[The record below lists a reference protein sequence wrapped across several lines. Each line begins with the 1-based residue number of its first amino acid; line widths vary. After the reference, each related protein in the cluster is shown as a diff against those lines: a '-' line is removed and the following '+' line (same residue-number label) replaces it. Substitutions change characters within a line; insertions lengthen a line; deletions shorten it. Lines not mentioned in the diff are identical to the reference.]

1 MGRTIY
7 CGLLSETHIGE
18 YVRLQ
23 GWVARRRDLGGLIF
37 IDLRDREGIVQVVCN
52 PEVSKEAM
60 EVAETVRSEYVI
72 EVEGTVVAR
81 DPGAVNEKMPTGK
94 IEVRVD
100 TIRVINESKTPPFS
114 ITDDTEASEEVR
126 LKYRYLDL
134 RRPVMQK
141 TFQLRHKTNK
151 AIRDFLD
158 SRGFLEVETPML
170 TRSTPEGARDY
181 LVPSRVHPGSFFAL
195 PQSPQLFKQLLMVGG
210 MDKYYQ
216 IVRCFRDE
224 DLRADRQP
232 EFTQIDIEVS
242 FFEKEPFFALI
253 EDMMKSIVKNTLG
266 LDLPTPFPRL
276 TWQEAMARYG
286 SDKPDTRFGMEL
298 LDVSKAVENSG
309 FKVFADAVNSGGQV
323 KALNVEGRASD
334 FSRKTIDELTEFVNQ
349 YGAKGLAW
357 LKVEEGNF
365 KGPIAKFI
373 DEETAQQ
380 IKTATS
386 AKDGDLL
393 LFVADKP
400 QVVANSLGALRLK
413 LGKELGL
420 IDQKRFNFL
429 WVTEF
434 PLFSWDEEEGR
445 YVAEHHPFTM
455 PMEEDMEFL
464 ETNPGVVRAE
474 AYDLVL
480 NGFEL
485 GSGSRRIY
493 RRDMQERMFKLLGF
507 DLADAE
513 AQFGFLLE
521 AFDYGAPP
529 HGGIALGIDRIV
541 MLLSGRSSLRDTIA
555 FPKTANATD
564 LLTEAPAP
572 VSAKQLKELAL
583 KLTDKKELAAES

>member
-7 CGLLSETHIGE
+7 CGQLTEQHVGE
-18 YVRLQ
+18 QVVLQ

-37 IDLRDREGIVQVVCN
+37 IDLRDREGIVQAVFN
-52 PEVSKEAM
+52 PEVSKEAL
-60 EVAETVRSEYVI
+60 EVAETVRNEYVV
-72 EVEGTVVAR
+72 EVEGKVVAR
-81 DPGAVNEKMPTGK
+81 DPGAVNEKMSTGK
-94 IEVRVD
+94 IEVSVQS
-100 TIRVINESKTPPFS
+100 IKVINESKTPPFS
-114 ITDDTEASEEVR
+114 VTDDTEASEEVR
-126 LKYRYLDL
+126 LRYRYLDL
-134 RRPVMQK
+134 RRPVMQN
-141 TFQLRHKTNK
+141 TFKLRHKTNK

-158 SRGFLEVETPML
+158 SRDFYEIETPML

-242 FFEKEPFFALI
+242 FFEKEPFFVMV
-253 EDMMKSIVKNTLG
+253 EEMMKKVLKDTLNVE
-266 LDLPTPFPRL
+266 LKTPFPRL
-276 TWQEAMARYG
+276 TWAESMARYG
-286 SDKPDTRFGMEL
+286 SDKPDTRFGLEL
-298 LDVSKAVENSG
+298 LDVSTTVENSG
-309 FKVFADAVNSGGQV
+309 FKVFADTVKAGGQV
-323 KALNVEGRASD
+323 KALNVEGQAAHY
-334 FSRKTIDELTEFVNQ
+334 SRKNIDELTDFVSR

-357 LKVEEGNF
+357 LKAEEGEL
-365 KGPIAKFI
+365 KGPIAKFL
-373 DEETAQQ
+373 DEETVTK
-380 IKTATS
+380 IKEKTS

-400 QVVANSLGALRLK
+400 KVVADSLGALRVK

-420 IDQKRFNFL
+420 IDNSKFNFL
-429 WVTEF
+429 WITEF

-464 ETNPGVVRAE
+464 ETDPGVVRAE

-493 RRDMQERMFKLLGF
+493 KREMQERMFKLLGF
-507 DLADAE
+507 DLEEAR
-513 AQFGFLLE
+513 AQFGFLME
-521 AFDYGAPP
+521 AFEYGAPP

-541 MLLSGRSSLRDTIA
+541 MLLAGRTSLRDTIA
-555 FPKTANATD
+555 FPKTANASD

-572 VSAKQLKELAL
+572 VSEKQLKELSL
-583 KLTDKKELAAES
+583 ISTAEKADVLE

>member
-7 CGLLSETHIGE
+7 CGQLSETHIGE

-158 SRGFLEVETPML
+158 SHGFLEVETPML

-309 FKVFADAVNSGGQV
+309 FKVFADAVKSGGQV

>member
-1 MGRTIY
+1 
-7 CGLLSETHIGE
+7 
-18 YVRLQ
+18 
-23 GWVARRRDLGGLIF
+23 
-37 IDLRDREGIVQVVCN
+37 
-52 PEVSKEAM
+52 
-60 EVAETVRSEYVI
+60 
-72 EVEGTVVAR
+72 
-81 DPGAVNEKMPTGK
+81 
-94 IEVRVD
+94 
-100 TIRVINESKTPPFS
+100 
-114 ITDDTEASEEVR
+114 
-126 LKYRYLDL
+126 
-134 RRPVMQK
+134 
-141 TFQLRHKTNK
+141 
-151 AIRDFLD
+151 
-158 SRGFLEVETPML
+158 
-170 TRSTPEGARDY
+170 
-181 LVPSRVHPGSFFAL
+181 
-195 PQSPQLFKQLLMVGG
+195 MVGG